1 MKKDSKITL
10 KDALTYDGS
19 NSNNTDSVSTDNN
32 SSNNAQELE
41 QPPTPLQLINAYL
54 GIILN
59 KIVSNERLIIAA
71 VILCAVNFF
80 ISLGI
85 IIFK

>member
-1 MKKDSKITL
+1 MKKDKEITL
-10 KDALTYDGS
+10 KDALTYGDASRDSSLDGS
-19 NSNNTDSVSTDNN
+19 HGNNSNGEVKGENDTS
-32 SSNNAQELE
+32 
-41 QPPTPLQLINAYL
+41 LQVIAAYL

-59 KIVSNERLIIAA
+59 KLISSERFIIAG
-71 VILCAVNFF
+71 VTLSLVNFF